1 MTVFIGLSFVRSSI
15 YLNFYFIFFK
25 IKYLNMYSLS
35 PKELFKM
42 KRFSLSNILL
52 FSSKM
57 AFIKVIEDSIY
68 NV

>member
-1 MTVFIGLSFVRSSI
+1 MTVFIGLPFVRSSI
-15 YLNFYFIFFK
+15 FLNFYFIFFK
-25 IKYLNMYSLS
+25 IKCLNMYSLS

-42 KRFSLSNILL
+42 KRFSPSNILL

>member
-1 MTVFIGLSFVRSSI
+1 MTVFIGLPFVRSSI
-15 YLNFYFIFFK
+15 FLNFYFIFFK

-35 PKELFKM
+35 LKELFKM

>member
-1 MTVFIGLSFVRSSI
+1 MTVFIGLPFVRSSI
-15 YLNFYFIFFK
+15 FLNFYFIFFK

>member
-1 MTVFIGLSFVRSSI
+1 MTVFIDLSFVRSSI